1 MPPPM
6 KEGWSLGM
14 RSRRATITPSEGR
27 SGSLCLHCVSRET
40 DGVGFG
46 FFEDFVVMSHSLGGI
61 DDDYTAVLVDAFDD
75 VFEIG

>member
-1 MPPPM
+1 M
-6 KEGWSLGM
+6 
-14 RSRRATITPSEGR
+14 
-27 SGSLCLHCVSRET
+27 SRET
-40 DGVGFG
+40 DGIGFG